1 MNLTYCLIWIKINHP
16 YQYVFFNYA
25 SNKIVKNN
33 FDLDYWGM
41 SNLNSINYILQN
53 DKGDLIKIGTLSF
66 SSLEPSV
73 IMLNKKDKKRILVT
87 YDLEK
92 SDYLLSNHMQRI
104 RNKTKKYLINT
115 IS

>member
-1 MNLTYCLIWIKINHP
+1 
-16 YQYVFFNYA
+16 
-25 SNKIVKNN
+25 
-33 FDLDYWGM
+33 M
-41 SNLNSINYILQN
+41 SNLNSLNYILQT

-104 RNKTKKYLINT
+104 RNKTKKYLINYNKFYE
-115 IS
+115 ISVNNHILNTVYKRK